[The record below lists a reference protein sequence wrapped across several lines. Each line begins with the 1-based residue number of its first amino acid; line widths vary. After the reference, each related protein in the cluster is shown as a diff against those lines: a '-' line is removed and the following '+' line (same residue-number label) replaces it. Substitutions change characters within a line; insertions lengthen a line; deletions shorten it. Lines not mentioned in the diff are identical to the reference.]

1 MMANKYTSSTIPLD
15 STQLR
20 SARFTRADIQLH
32 EVDHSGASY
41 EGRIFLN
48 NTEADENTPT
58 EAESGY
64 AGSFYIFSHGGCFG
78 DVGHCELQTGIR
90 PYDKRLKSPTVP
102 RDISVTITDKLKD
115 VVSSSNQFTVTI
127 VPIVEPENYSLES
140 YNVDLEHCL
149 KFKNIDLR
157 LYDAPDE

>member
-58 EAESGY
+58 EPESGY